1 MSLRSALE
9 KAQLIWKAQQKH
21 PAHIETVINTI
32 GYTKKTGP
40 SLRAISAL
48 DQYGLTTETGRV
60 DSRVI
65 GLSDLAINYLLSDN
79 DNQRAAL
86 LRQAALKPTVF
97 QHLWQQY
104 GAFLPPSDDAIK
116 SYLIREKSFNV
127 AAVGELVA
135 NYRDTFDFAKLGDN
149 GEEDEI
155 PAIETENGGI
165 PKPPTTPP
173 LVAQKRRESGHPPM
187 TQGLRYLSIPLEIGD
202 APVPLGMSKKDW
214 EIFINTL
221 KIWKGR
227 IVASAEE
234 TAEADRAL
242 EELGED

>member
-1 MSLRSALE
+1 MSLRTALE
-9 KAQLIWKAQQKH
+9 KAQLVWNAQQKH

-48 DQYGLTTETGRV
+48 NQYGLTKETGSV

-65 GLSDLAINYLLSDN
+65 GLSDLAINYLLSD
-79 DNQRAAL
+79 DPQQRGEL

-97 QHLWQQY
+97 QHLWEQY
-104 GAFLPPSDDAIK
+104 GAFLPPNDDAIK
-116 SYLIREKSFNV
+116 SHLIREKNFNA

-135 NYRDTFDFAKLGDN
+135 NYRDTFDFANLSG
-149 GEEDEI
+149 
-155 PAIETENGGI
+155 NGGEREKTEI
-165 PKPPTTPP
+165 DTKKTTPP
-173 LVAQKRRESGHPPM
+173 ISTGIPPVVAQKRKESELPLM

-227 IVASAEE
+227 IVNSSEE
-234 TAEADRAL
+234 TREADKAL